1 MDTLTQN
8 IKSIIMTVSC
18 TQLAL
23 YQHNGETL
31 QLSCKTKL
39 CCISWMEILKMPV
52 GTQISS
58 LPMTLRLILTTM
70 EWTSSITGFMTTLT
84 LIKSML
90 NILKKIKVNLE
101 SLPVKPTLMTIK
113 KCMRLLV
120 LISQGLSNPNSKEF
134 LIWDWKLSFITDKTI
149 LSSILQE
156 F

>member
-1 MDTLTQN
+1 MDTLTPN

-18 TQLAL
+18 TQSVL
-23 YQHNGETL
+23 YQHNGETP

-39 CCISWMEILKMPV
+39 CYISWMEILKMPV
-52 GTQISS
+52 DTQISS
-58 LPMTLRLILTTM
+58 LPMTLQPILTTM

-90 NILKKIKVNLE
+90 NILKKIKANLE
-101 SLPVKPTLMTIK
+101 SLPVKLTLMTIK
-113 KCMRLLV
+113 KCMKLLV
-120 LISQGLSNPNSKEF
+120 LISQGLSNLNLKEF
-134 LIWDWKLSFITDKTI
+134 LIWDWKLSFTTGKTI